1 MSEKNNEALAPVFAF
16 SQNAFHWQPS
26 SAGELRLFFRGA
38 TKRFIRKN
46 GILLIVI
53 LALTVW
59 TWMTCTI
66 AAHNARVETEERL
79 SAQYSAEY
87 EAKIQAFY
95 DAQEAAKAAE
105 NEALISAQAQM
116 EREAD
121 ALARLIGTM
130 KTKRMK
136 GAMLWNVLTRV
147 DSPSYPDS
155 VEEVIEQ
162 PSQWMFYSESN
173 PIRED
178 DRQFALEQ
186 LAVWHDG
193 RYPAGLSSAFVYGEW
208 SENDYVLRDS
218 WDKNSRTNYW
228 RFPE

>member
-1 MSEKNNEALAPVFAF
+1 MNETYNETLAPVYEPPYQALHIHLAEH
-16 SQNAFHWQPS
+16 QIPRLY
-26 SAGELRLFFRGA
+26 LR
-38 TKRFIRKN
+38 KMVVRFIRKH
-46 GILLIVI
+46 GIALIA
-53 LALTVW
+53 LALLAIWTVV
-59 TWMTCTI
+59 TCSI
-66 AAHNARVETEERL
+66 AAHNARVKTTEQL
-79 SAQYSAEY
+79 TAQYSAEY
-87 EAKIQAFY
+87 DAKIQAFY
-95 DAQEAAKAAE
+95 DAQDAAKAAE
-105 NEALISAQAQM
+105 QEALLSAQAQM

-136 GAMLWNVLTRV
+136 GAMLWNVLARV
-147 DSPSYPDS
+147 DNPAYPGS

-186 LAVWHDG
+186 LAIWHDG
-193 RYPAGLSSAFVYGEW
+193 RYPAGLSTDFVYGEW

-218 WDKNSRTNYW
+218 WDRNSRTNYW